1 MDDRGDG
8 VEESEFGLS
17 GQRLHGLRQ
26 SWRGEGACRH
36 DDAVPAGGGQGA
48 DLFAH
53 DADQR
58 LIFEPAGH
66 LSGKAFAVDGER
78 ASRRQ
83 LVLVGGGHDQ
93 RPGPPHFLVQQADGI
108 AGPIV

>member
-48 DLFAH
+48 DLFAY